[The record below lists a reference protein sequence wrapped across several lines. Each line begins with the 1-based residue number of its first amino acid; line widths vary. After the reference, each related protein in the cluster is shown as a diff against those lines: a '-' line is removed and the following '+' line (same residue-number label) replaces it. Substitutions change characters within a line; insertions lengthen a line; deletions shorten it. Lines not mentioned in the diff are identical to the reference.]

1 VEKTGAPGER
11 PLDCWARFR
20 VGHKPC
26 LVGRVG
32 RHVALGDGVWLVTR
46 RTLEIADGVA
56 MTSPGSGLVS
66 ARLAEASQSAG
77 GFPPPMFRQD
87 VVTFLMAM
95 SRLASMLATRVSICP
110 KRRPGTPAVST
121 LDTNQAP
128 RRQHRDANL
137 HIGCHTRWVHRP
149 RRHERRNRGH
159 RGLRCGSARSFLVAD
174 AAPMLAHTGRRQ
186 PPPGMPGDNRTR
198 DAGPPDVPW
207 YAPGLLGTNGR
218 RAAGVFLD
226 RARQRVHAK
235 PEHASWD
242 GGLGAG
248 HH

>member
-110 KRRPGTPAVST
+110 KAST
-121 LDTNQAP
+121 GNACGFNSRHKSSASATTS
-128 RRQHRDANL
+128 
-137 HIGCHTRWVHRP
+137 GCQLAYWMSYP
-149 RRHERRNRGH
+149 M
-159 RGLRCGSARSFLVAD
+159 GSPSS
-174 AAPMLAHTGRRQ
+174 PT
-186 PPPGMPGDNRTR
+186 
-198 DAGPPDVPW
+198 
-207 YAPGLLGTNGR
+207 
-218 RAAGVFLD
+218 
-226 RARQRVHAK
+226 
-235 PEHASWD
+235 
-242 GGLGAG
+242 
-248 HH
+248 